1 MKKETVKQ
9 FFQFLEKKEGKE
21 NIEAKLVFSPESIPE
36 GFQVEKPLHLED
48 FPITSL
54 PKGLRVRGNL
64 YLTRTPITKLPEGL
78 VVRGYLDCRESSIES
93 VPSGLKVGIDLFIH
107 GTPLV
112 KNLHTTEK
120 GLENPFFT
128 PPEEITRIQLAIKQE
143 IERKGGQVKGRVVI

>member
-21 NIEAKLVFSPESIPE
+21 NIEVKLVFSPESIPE
-36 GFQVEKPLHLED
+36 ETQVEGPLHLQD

-54 PKGLRVRGNL
+54 PKGLKVHGNL
-64 YLTRTPITKLPEGL
+64 WLARTPITELPEGL
-78 VVRGYLDCRESSIES
+78 VVSGYLCVRETSVNSI
-93 VPSGLKVGIDLFIH
+93 PNGLVVGKDLSIG

-120 GLENPFFT
+120 GQKNIFFT
-128 PPEEITRIQLAIKQE
+128 APKEILKIQTTIRRE
-143 IERKGGQVKGRVVI
+143 IERKGGYVKGRIVI